1 MGTAEV
7 LAEIQKSKKK
17 SSGKKLTY
25 TGGGTAEV
33 LAEIQKS
40 KKKSSGKKLTYTG
53 GGTAALLQS
62 IRGGKSEI
70 FDIATL
76 ATSTISPWPY
86 INEQE
91 KLYGQLVRPKLP
103 PDWISA
109 LAAPTPT
116 LPFLIEQEKLYGQA
130 LRPKLPTYTVMRSA
144 TIVPREPSSLETLAF
159 GLTGMM
165 PGAGAAIAKIGG
177 KLAARGGVLGKV
189 GKAIAGIGKA
199 GKAADAMPGLAG
211 FGARTAKRAGTGAA
225 EMAAFQQVADLPLL
239 VNDPQMFL
247 QTRPKHTAHA
257 ALMGAGFK
265 TVLGAAGEAISL
277 PARRAARK
285 AISLPARRAARKAQ
299 IQQAGQDVHHMMPDY
314 QPRPIPEKPG
324 MTIERTR
331 PMRPVERPGYIDEM
345 RRLDEVDIKAAD
357 DAALQAYLDRM
368 EVELGPAVQ
377 GKGIAGKAPKAGSQ
391 PAARPMPAKS
401 EPVVG
406 SRYTVPDV
414 GEVTVSA
421 VTPKTVRVKTAEG
434 KTRVYTRDKWQ
445 GQAVVEPAPVTEPI
459 KPAVDAKESL
469 KRLLETE
476 QVPITSMQPGD
487 IFVDI
492 GGGYAYRIDKVN
504 KKTVRA
510 ARISRDGSIGKS
522 ELIPVDRW
530 TSGIGT
536 GISRKVPRTGYK
548 VTPEQLDVLF
558 GKEPTTKVSVPEVKP
573 VVEPAK
579 PTETPKVETG
589 DIGPYEPSIP
599 SQRQPGQLL
608 SVRANKPLSEMT
620 ISELRQLHEHLKQKD
635 NVFIEN
641 ELRHARDPNVP
652 SQRGNTNWYEIREDI
667 ALVEKAMRDK
677 HTPAHATKPAPETVP
692 VTQPEA
698 KPVETPKAS
707 APETAKPAT
716 PTKASAKVTRN
727 VTGKATP
734 AKETYKRK
742 TPAKGTPE
750 REAIDAEYKAL
761 EEAQSARYTKL
772 YELTGQRERTSITS
786 KKRESLDKQIKKLE
800 QEIKLNNE
808 PTRQAALKRREAEL
822 EDIIES
828 GDAAQV
834 LSAKLEL
841 QRKASGKDDGFYFS
855 DAEIA
860 QFEPIIRAEMK
871 KQGIADKPYADKM
884 ITDVANAL
892 RFAKPEN
899 TLAKTVEHLGRRY
912 EVKTY
917 GEAALAEIREKYGE
931 LHGKHTRAIEAE
943 IENASRDSIAKIDEA
958 LAGAK
963 EAHKNRMAERQRI
976 EEQESAEIAERS
988 KSLQPTSK
996 LRPRPTYWYGN
1007 EAQPGRFVTD
1017 KIMLIDT
1024 SAPGVRTRPWMQKQ
1038 AINSSNYAQDK
1049 MKSSFDKAHKEATV
1063 KLTDYGYANDVA
1075 YLIGEDGAYRV
1086 VNAHRLRLVRDAVE
1100 YDSIRGS
1107 ADVHGVIVFYK
1118 GKKPVALL
1126 MPLRVETAPKID
1138 VGIVTGKGTTTKA
1151 SAPKTAKPA
1160 TPTKASAPEA
1170 AKPATPT
1177 KASAKVTPNVTGK
1190 AEKPRSN
1197 TGLTKTQEEYLAKEL
1212 ESILP
1217 KLQEEPKPT
1226 TIKVPGDGQF
1236 TVSNPEQANYLHTFV
1251 SGKPLPG
1258 MPKIKVKR
1266 TFQPTP
1272 KKSKPTHQE
1281 MVIKAAD
1288 EAMQLYGHPWAAAEE
1303 LRQHLDVIKAN
1314 PSVHPENIE
1323 AIISDAIS
1331 ELEIR
1336 GHGKTYYA
1344 KNKSGSDY
1352 EYGDYIPSSIAP
1364 GLLKSKRWTDKAPVG
1379 TIAETRG
1386 AAVVRKKALESRRK
1400 ALESELRSVESEIS
1414 KESTVYV
1421 WPARRKGVKGR
1432 YVTKPLADDHPLKQ
1446 KRNEIVQS
1454 LIEVNAEITEIKG
1467 EIAKGAAPTPKASAP
1482 EATTPV
1488 ESRLASESGRVL
1500 TRGTPKSQLM
1510 IEAEEAAT
1518 LYTRTRTAETA
1529 RANQRARRWQE
1540 QLSERELEDIG
1551 AAVENIGNIKVKGD
1565 TAEAVKKRLS
1575 PKQRRVMAE
1584 YKAAQERSRQ
1594 AINEYLKEIG
1604 DEEYIKAIEDYLPH
1618 FYINKP
1624 QQLKAFA
1631 QRWLKNSPNAK
1642 MRKFPTLKE
1651 AVEAGLTPVTQ
1662 NVAILHKMWNELN
1675 WRVATNR
1682 RFVHEIMGLKTE
1694 LGENAVVPA
1703 SKAPAGWEIID
1714 HPAIQRVYGRKTAD
1728 GKLILHYGGVAVHPD
1743 IAPAVKMVLESPF
1756 SGKFARGIEMIN
1768 AVAKKSA
1775 LSFSGFHAWAL
1786 TESARATLG
1795 VRKGLLLLGDKHPIT
1810 GKRVLFKQPHKVGM
1824 EIMRDPDLLADPI
1837 MHGLQITTGVSD
1849 VPIGRIQKGL
1859 MAIEAKTR
1867 RIPVLRTFTNRLR
1880 RFNDFIDRKLWD
1892 EYHSGLKIY
1901 TYYDQVEWMA
1911 KKYPDVPIEKIKTDV
1926 ANYLNDAYGGQEW
1939 ATKFGVSIGSHH
1951 GKMALTP
1958 KVLQV
1963 IHGVLLAPD
1972 WTLSNINIAA
1982 KTLSKNPVRRAMQ
1995 IRYWRNMAITLV
2007 LDTIALQQ
2015 GIYHAFGDPNKGDKE
2030 WPWENEV
2037 GKQWDIDVTPLK
2049 RAMAKSLGRPEPE
2062 GRYYTHFGKQAR
2074 EVVGWAVNWPKMLR
2088 VKSSP
2093 VVQMAYE
2100 QITGSQGDGFDLP
2113 FAGVDFIPSIPER
2126 TKAIVSKFIPFS
2138 LRGNNFAFTAPMT
2151 KGMTNWKANVAIT
2164 KALESYAE
2172 DSMWPTIRK
2181 QPDFTKKLDALV
2193 ADILDAAE
2201 RNGLD
2206 SKKVMTQALAET
2218 RGKYYGKFFK
2228 ALEKGDKKEMERA
2241 ALAVVRLH
2249 GGIENMLRS
2258 AEARGIELTDEQKA
2272 LMQKLIKEKQKG
2284 REAPPKP
2291 GRSINPSSIDNYIR
2305 GQMQN
2310 AGP

>member
-1 MGTAEV
+1 M
-7 LAEIQKSKKK
+7 
-17 SSGKKLTY
+17 
-25 TGGGTAEV
+25 GTAEV

-62 IRGGKSEI
+62 IRGGKSET
-70 FDIATL
+70 FDSGWTATL
-76 ATSTISPWPY
+76 ATSTTMTPPLVK
-86 INEQE
+86 EVE
-91 KLYGQLVRPKLP
+91 KVYKQAVQPKP
-103 PDWISA
+103 QPKPKPGWTSA
-109 LAAPTPT
+109 VAAPTTKAFPLINKELEKVLQPKPQLKPQLT
-116 LPFLIEQEKLYGQA
+116 YEDVIASITHPYPVVPLSRDKQSRIEALKYMRPEQVAAMQDLPPEI
-130 LRPKLPTYTVMRSA
+130 
-144 TIVPREPSSLETLAF
+144 SSLETLAL

-165 PGAGAAIAKIGG
+165 PAAGAAIARIGG
-177 KLAARGGVLGKV
+177 KLAARGGAVGKV

-211 FGARTAKRAGTGAA
+211 FGARTAMRAGTGAA

-247 QTRPKHTAHA
+247 QTRPEHTAHA

-265 TVLGAAGEAISL
+265 TVLGAAGEALSL
-277 PARRAARK
+277 PAKRAA
-285 AISLPARRAARKAQ
+285 AREAL
-299 IQQAGQDVHHMMPDY
+299 IQQAGQAIQPMMRDY
-314 QPRPIPEKPG
+314 QPLPIPEKPG
-324 MTIERTR
+324 MVIEQIGSRRT
-331 PMRPVERPGYIDEM
+331 
-345 RRLDEVDIKAAD
+345 
-357 DAALQAYLDRM
+357 
-368 EVELGPAVQ
+368 
-377 GKGIAGKAPKAGSQ
+377 
-391 PAARPMPAKS
+391 RPMPAKS
-401 EPVVG
+401 VPVVG

-635 NVFIEN
+635 NAFIEN

-652 SQRGNTNWYEIREDI
+652 SQRSNANWYEIREDI

-692 VTQPEA
+692 VKQPEA

-716 PTKASAKVTRN
+716 PTKASAKVTR
-727 VTGKATP
+727 
-734 AKETYKRK
+734 
-742 TPAKGTPE
+742 
-750 REAIDAEYKAL
+750 
-761 EEAQSARYTKL
+761 
-772 YELTGQRERTSITS
+772 
-786 KKRESLDKQIKKLE
+786 
-800 QEIKLNNE
+800 
-808 PTRQAALKRREAEL
+808 
-822 EDIIES
+822 
-828 GDAAQV
+828 
-834 LSAKLEL
+834 
-841 QRKASGKDDGFYFS
+841 
-855 DAEIA
+855 
-860 QFEPIIRAEMK
+860 
-871 KQGIADKPYADKM
+871 
-884 ITDVANAL
+884 
-892 RFAKPEN
+892 
-899 TLAKTVEHLGRRY
+899 
-912 EVKTY
+912 
-917 GEAALAEIREKYGE
+917 
-931 LHGKHTRAIEAE
+931 
-943 IENASRDSIAKIDEA
+943 
-958 LAGAK
+958 
-963 EAHKNRMAERQRI
+963 
-976 EEQESAEIAERS
+976 
-988 KSLQPTSK
+988 
-996 LRPRPTYWYGN
+996 
-1007 EAQPGRFVTD
+1007 
-1017 KIMLIDT
+1017 
-1024 SAPGVRTRPWMQKQ
+1024 
-1038 AINSSNYAQDK
+1038 
-1049 MKSSFDKAHKEATV
+1049 
-1063 KLTDYGYANDVA
+1063 
-1075 YLIGEDGAYRV
+1075 
-1086 VNAHRLRLVRDAVE
+1086 
-1100 YDSIRGS
+1100 
-1107 ADVHGVIVFYK
+1107 
-1118 GKKPVALL
+1118 
-1126 MPLRVETAPKID
+1126 
-1138 VGIVTGKGTTTKA
+1138 
-1151 SAPKTAKPA
+1151 
-1160 TPTKASAPEA
+1160 
-1170 AKPATPT
+1170 
-1177 KASAKVTPNVTGK
+1177 NVTGK

-1454 LIEVNAEITEIKG
+1454 IIEVDAEIKG
-1467 EIAKGAAPTPKASAP
+1467 EIAKDATPTPKASAP
-1482 EATTPV
+1482 ETTTPV

-1518 LYTRTRTAETA
+1518 LYTRTRTAEIA

-1682 RFVHEIMGLKTE
+1682 RFVREIMGLKTE

-1768 AVAKKSA
+1768 AISKKSELS
-1775 LSFSGFHAWAL
+1775 LSFFHAWAL

-1810 GKRVLFKQPHKVGM
+1810 GKRLFFKQPHKVGM
-1824 EIMRDPDLLADPI
+1824 EIMRDPELLADPI
-1837 MHGLQITTGVSD
+1837 MHGLQISTGVSD

-1880 RFNDFIDRKLWD
+1880 RFNDFVDRKLWD
-1892 EYHSGLKIY
+1892 DYHSGLKIY
-1901 TYYDQVEWMA
+1901 TYYDQVVWMA
-1911 KKYPDVPIEKIKTDV
+1911 KRYPDVPIEKIKTDV

-1958 KVLQV
+1958 KVLQF
-1963 IHGVLLAPD
+1963 IHGGMLAPD
-1972 WTLSNINIAA
+1972 WTLSNFNIAA

-1995 IRYWRNMAITLV
+1995 IRYWRNMAVTLV

-2015 GIYHAFGDPNKGDKE
+2015 GIYHAFGDPKKGDKQ

-2037 GKQWDIDVTPLK
+2037 GHRWDIDVTPFV
-2049 RAMAKSLGRPEPE
+2049 RAMAKALGKPEPE

-2074 EVVGWAVNWPKMLR
+2074 EVLGWVVNWPKTLR
-2088 VKSSP
+2088 MKSSFLVQ
-2093 VVQMAYE
+2093 VVYE
-2100 QITGSQGDGFDLP
+2100 QLTGSQGDGFDLP

-2126 TKAIVSKFIPFS
+2126 TKAIGIKFIPFS

-2206 SKKVMTQALAET
+2206 SKKIMTQALAET